1 LRRGG
6 VNIGICGK
14 AGTGKT
20 AVADHLVKKYGYKR
34 YAVADEVKRI
44 AMRLFKMKEKDR
56 KLLQDIGFK
65 MREIRLSV
73 WIDFLID
80 QTRGKDKIVVDDIR
94 YPNEYQALKKEGFKM
109 IRVVADRKICIKRLT
124 ERDGTAAIERLDDES
139 ETAMDDVDIENVLD
153 GNLPLKKM
161 LAQLDE
167 LFAFLSKTENNS

>member
-1 LRRGG
+1 

-44 AMRLFKMKEKDR
+44 AVRLFKMKKKDR

-65 MREIRLSV
+65 MREIRPSV

-80 QTRGKDKIVVDDIR
+80 QIRGKDKIVVDDIR
-94 YPNEYQALKKEGFKM
+94 YPNEYEALKKEGFKM
-109 IRVVADRKICIKRLT
+109 IRVVADREICIKRLT
-124 ERDGTAAIERLDDES
+124 ERDGTAAVERLDDES
-139 ETAMDDVDIENVLD
+139 EMAMDDVKIENVLD
-153 GNLPLKKM
+153 GNLPLEKM
-161 LAQLDE
+161 LNQLDK
-167 LFAFLSKTENNS
+167 LLKTLSKIEGEQG

>member
-1 LRRGG
+1 M
-6 VNIGICGK
+6 NIGICGK

-65 MREIRLSV
+65 MREIRPSV

-80 QTRGKDKIVVDDIR
+80 QIRGKDKIVVDDIR
-94 YPNEYQALKKEGFKM
+94 YPNEYEALKREGFKM
-109 IRVVADRKICIKRLT
+109 IRVVADREICIKRLT
-124 ERDGTAAIERLDDES
+124 GRDGTAAVERLDDES
-139 ETAMDDVDIENVLD
+139 ETAMDEVKIENILN
-153 GNLPLKKM
+153 GNLPLEEM
-161 LAQLDE
+161 LTQLDA
-167 LFAFLSKTENNS
+167 LLISLSKTDERG

>member
-1 LRRGG
+1 

>member
-1 LRRGG
+1 M
-6 VNIGICGK
+6 NIGICGK

-20 AVADHLVKKYGYKR
+20 AVADRLVKKYGYKR

-65 MREIRLSV
+65 MREIRTTV
-73 WIDFLID
+73 WIDFLVD
-80 QTRGKDKIVVDDIR
+80 QIRGKDKIVVDDIR
-94 YPNEYQALKKEGFKM
+94 YPNEYEALKKEGFKM
-109 IRVVADRKICIKRLT
+109 IRVVADREICIKRLT

-139 ETAMDDVDIENVLD
+139 ETAMDDVEIENVLD
-153 GNLPLKKM
+153 GSLPMKKM

-167 LFAFLSKTENNS
+167 LLSFLSKK

>member
-1 LRRGG
+1 M
-6 VNIGICGK
+6 NIGICGK

-20 AVADHLVKKYGYKR
+20 AVADHLVNKYGYKR

-44 AMRLFKMKEKDR
+44 AIRLFKMKEKDR

-65 MREIRLSV
+65 MREIRPSV

-80 QTRGKDKIVVDDIR
+80 QVKGKDKIVVDDIR
-94 YPNEYQALKKEGFKM
+94 YPNEYEALKKEGFKM
-109 IRVVADRKICIKRLT
+109 IRVVADREICIKRLS

-139 ETAMDDVDIENVLD
+139 ETAMDDVKIENVLH
-153 GNLPLKKM
+153 GNLPLEEM

-167 LFAFLSKTENNS
+167 LLSFLSKK

>member
-1 LRRGG
+1 M
-6 VNIGICGK
+6 NIGICGK

-20 AVADHLVKKYGYKR
+20 VVADHLVKKYSYKR

-65 MREIRLSV
+65 MREIRPSV

-80 QTRGKDKIVVDDIR
+80 QIRGKDKIVVDDIR
-94 YPNEYQALKKEGFKM
+94 YPNEYEALKKEGFKM
-109 IRVVADRKICIKRLT
+109 IRVAADREVCIKRLT

-139 ETAMDDVDIENVLD
+139 ETAMDEVKIENILD
-153 GNLPLKKM
+153 GNQPLEEM
-161 LAQLDE
+161 LAQLDK
-167 LFAFLSKTENNS
+167 LLKSLSKIEKEG